1 MLVILFVVPITQI
14 VSLTSFNN
22 FQITKLL
29 TKYLPDKNICINVPI
44 SDQQSLMSSY
54 NYLL

>member
-29 TKYLPDKNICINVPI
+29 SKYLPGKNIYINLTI
-44 SDQQSLMSSY
+44 SDQQSLMS
-54 NYLL
+54 L